1 MAYAV
6 SLAATATMITITP
19 TGGTEQAYSL
29 IGAHVFAI
37 PPRPDLP
44 TGAGGG
50 QVLSTMPQSGTPA
63 NIPGQQYTN
72 IPQQWRVQID
82 LFSHKKSLV
91 LDLGAGLTGVTW
103 ANSQAGADAAIA
115 EIRDAIA
122 GV

>member
-1 MAYAV
+1 
-6 SLAATATMITITP
+6 MITVTP
-19 TGGTEQAYSL
+19 TGDTEQAYSL
-29 IGAHVFAI
+29 LNANVFAI
-37 PPRPDLP
+37 PPRPALP

-82 LFSHKKSLV
+82 LLAHRKSLV

-103 ANSQAGADAAIA
+103 ANSQAGADTAIAAIRAAIA
-115 EIRDAIA
+115 AA
-122 GV
+122 